1 MIIHQVF
8 GARCGAIT
16 RCRAVLFVKASI
28 LSLIVVF
35 AFGCRH
41 DADMKTSAH
50 PTSGLSA
57 KSSVVTPIPFGELND
72 GEAYNASG
80 VVPLD
85 DSRFLFCDNHVA
97 DALYE
102 LDLTSDGQMQGKL
115 IRRPLQ
121 GLGDDSIDDL
131 EAMTL
136 AEEGGRKFLF
146 VTSSLCLK
154 KGRQS
159 MQEKP
164 TNVAANGLLRVTVNS
179 DHGLSAENMPGFR
192 NWLIQHEP
200 ELASSATMVANDGGL
215 NIEGLAWDHNRG
227 ALLFGVRTPAAEGK
241 SMVLPVKV
249 KNFAGAWTTD
259 NLEALPPIRLTPDQ
273 SDGPQGIRSLEYI
286 EPLKTF
292 LVVFGNAVEH
302 EKAPFTLYEW
312 DGQPGGAM
320 HRIPITF
327 THKMK
332 PEGMTSGTI
341 GGKPALLFVDDAGGF
356 QAVGLD
362 MIHP

>member
-8 GARCGAIT
+8 KARCGAT
-16 RCRAVLFVKASI
+16 TSRRAVLFVKAST
-28 LSLIVVF
+28 LSLIAIF

-50 PTSGLSA
+50 PASGLS
-57 KSSVVTPIPFGELND
+57 SNSRLITSIPFGELND
-72 GEAYNASG
+72 GEPYNASG

-121 GLGDDSIDDL
+121 GLGDDPVDDL

-136 AEEGGRKFLF
+136 AEEGGHKYVF
-146 VTSSLCLK
+146 VASSLCLK
-154 KGRQS
+154 KGRES
-159 MQEKP
+159 MQEKA
-164 TNVAANGLLRVTVNS
+164 THVAANGLLRVTVNS

-200 ELASSATMVANDGGL
+200 ELASSATIVANHGGL

-227 ALLFGVRTPAAEGK
+227 ALLFGVRTPASEGK
-241 SMVLPVKV
+241 SLVLPVKV

-286 EPLKTF
+286 EPLHTF
-292 LVVFGNAVEH
+292 LVVFGNDVEH
-302 EKAPFTLYEW
+302 AKAPFTLYEW
-312 DGQPGGAM
+312 DGQPEGTM
-320 HRIPITF
+320 RRIPITF
-327 THKMK
+327 ATKMK

-341 GGKPALLFVDDAGGF
+341 GGKPALLFVDDGGGF
-356 QAVGLD
+356 QSVGLD
-362 MIHP
+362 LIHP